1 MLGRILVSLG
11 GLLVVALFS
20 ALLAPLFVDWTNFR
34 QNFEDRASH
43 LLGKKVVVH
52 GSVNARILPFPSV
65 TMEDV
70 TIGTDLDGTPLV
82 QIARFSLDAELA
94 PLLSGEARIFD
105 MRIEEPKARIRLL
118 PDGTLDWL
126 RGSKPDIPARTVVLE
141 NVSVIG
147 AEVEFIDQQSGRN
160 RLLRDLDA
168 EISARSLSGPWTV
181 EGRAVLDGEPA
192 QFSLATSPP
201 QDATLPLRL
210 KLDPET
216 RPFDL
221 VLEGALAFEAGR
233 PVYKGRFESN
243 WKVAENASEPGQV
256 KPLPGPRVKG
266 DFELTNERVAV
277 PGYRLELGDPADPYV
292 VNGEAKLDTGRRPE
306 FLLTADGQQVDVNRL
321 AGDGTKAKT
330 SRSVATSVRQRLAL
344 LLATA
349 AEIPIPSVP
358 GRASLKLP
366 AIVAGDTVFRDIQ
379 LDVRPA
385 GNGWTVDRAVAV
397 LPGRT
402 QVEAKGWLRLTG
414 APSFDGELLVA
425 STQPSGLATWISG
438 NVDPAIRQLKS
449 AGFSASVNLT
459 SDLQRF
465 ENLELA
471 VGAEPLK
478 GRVERESVTGSAAS
492 LSVDLTGDALDLD
505 AARAIAV
512 LLVGE
517 DAEQHLLAERI
528 AARLKVGTL
537 SAYGIESHDVD
548 TVFSFDSGKIA
559 VERLNVGDVSGAS
572 IEAHGAIGGSL
583 LKPSGQGRIVVSADD
598 PGPFL
603 ELLHERLP
611 GNPLLP
617 RLAASG
623 QWYADSKLTVDVSL
637 GNQDGGGLAA
647 KLSGTSNGSRIEA
660 QYKTSDLINPTDAT
674 KAEIS
679 ATLENEEA
687 QILLGQAGL
696 EPLPLAIGEGGLLGV
711 TVTSTPSAAAD
722 AVVTYT
728 ASSTSFQAHGT
739 LATANSADMLDGDW
753 TLDFKS
759 DDLGPYLLTLGSI
772 LPETGTGLPVT
783 LDAKVGLAKRQIAV
797 QKFSA
802 DVDGNAVSATGTID
816 WQGEYPKARGSV
828 SMDRADLE
836 WLAQTV
842 LGPVRDPA
850 SGALVDAALPKT
862 VAQAEFAVELSAK
875 RFTPGFAGAI
885 TDFAGKLSRK
895 AGEIVID
902 DVSGQWLGGRAS
914 GRLSLANSEGAG
926 FLQARLDL
934 TGVDLAQTLS
944 TLRAERGIEDAGVA
958 DGVFD
963 ATFVAEGSGNSVG
976 ELFRQSSGS
985 GEIKLVK
992 LNVPGFKLDIMA
1004 DLLREA
1010 DVVGTAVN
1018 EEKVREIAD
1027 RLIKSGPMQVTGLS
1041 LPFAVTDGV
1050 VRVQNATVQTPE
1062 AQLGGDLRLS
1072 LTDGAFEAGVQVSL
1086 DAGEA
1091 ALPGTDAGYRM
1102 LLSGDAL
1109 SPTRSLDVTGLTN
1122 FLSLRAFEI
1131 ERRRV
1136 ETLQSNVLEKQ
1147 RLRREA
1153 ALARFRQD
1161 ERDRAEVERLR
1172 LEQEARLKAEADEA
1186 ERLAQEQRSLSLPA
1200 DPVGTR
1206 PVEPGL
1212 LPLTTETVPPKPSLP
1227 VAPEEKVTR
1236 QPLPP
1241 VPLTFDTLPGLN

>member
-34 QNFEDRASH
+34 QNFEDRASQ

-52 GSVNARILPFPSV
+52 GSVSARILPFPSV

-118 PDGTLDWL
+118 PDGSMDWL
-126 RGSKPDIPARTVVLE
+126 RGSKPNIPARLVVLE
-141 NVSVIG
+141 SVSVIG
-147 AEVEFIDQQSGRN
+147 GEVEFIDQQSGRN
-160 RLLRDLDA
+160 RLLKDLDA

-181 EGRAVLDGEPA
+181 DGRTSLDGEA
-192 QFSLATSPP
+192 ALFSLTTSPP
-201 QDATLPLRL
+201 QDGALPLRL

-221 VLEGALAFEAGR
+221 VLEGALTFEAGK
-233 PVYKGRFESN
+233 PVYKGKFESI
-243 WKVAENASEPGQV
+243 WKVAENPPQPGQV
-256 KPLPGPRVKG
+256 KPVPGPRVKG

-292 VNGEAKLDTGRRPE
+292 VNGEAKLDTGTRPE
-306 FLLTADGQQVDVNRL
+306 FLLTAEGQQVDVNRL

-349 AEIPIPSVP
+349 AEIPIPSVA

-379 LDVRPA
+379 LDIRP
-385 GNGWTVDRAVAV
+385 GGTGWTVDRAVAV

-402 QVEAKGWLRLTG
+402 QVEAKGWLRLAG

-438 NVDPAIRQLKS
+438 KVDPAIRQLKS

-459 SDLQRF
+459 SDWQRF

-471 VGAEPLK
+471 IGAEPLK
-478 GRVERESVTGSAAS
+478 GRVERQSISGRAAS
-492 LSVDLTGDALDLD
+492 LSVDLTGDVLDLD

-517 DAEQHLLAERI
+517 EAEEHLLAERI

-537 SAYGIESHDVD
+537 SAYGIEGHDVD
-548 TVFSFDSGKIA
+548 TVFAFDNGKFA
-559 VERLNVGDVSGAS
+559 VDRLNVGDVAGAA
-572 IEAHGAIGGSL
+572 IKANGALGGTL
-583 LKPSGQGRIVVSADD
+583 LKPSGQGQIAFSASD

-603 ELLHERLP
+603 NLLRQRLP
-611 GNPLLP
+611 NNPVLP
-617 RLAASG
+617 GLASSAV
-623 QWYADSKLTVDVSL
+623 WYSDSNLTVDVTL
-637 GNQDGGGLAA
+637 GEQVGGGVVA
-647 KLSGTSNGSRIEA
+647 KLSGSSNNSRVEA
-660 QYKTSDLINPTDAT
+660 QYKANDLTALAGNVE
-674 KAEIS
+674 AEIS
-679 ATLENEEA
+679 ATLENDEA

-696 EPLPLAIGEGGLLGV
+696 DPLPVEVGEGGLLGV
-711 TVTSTPSAAAD
+711 TIKSQSAAAAD
-722 AVVTYT
+722 VVLTFATGSTKVQAQGALT
-728 ASSTSFQAHGT
+728 AAN
-739 LATANSADMLDGDW
+739 TAKVLDGDW
-753 TLDFKS
+753 TLNLQS
-759 DDLGPYLLTLGSI
+759 EDLGPYLLTLGSI
-772 LPETGTGLPVT
+772 LPETGTGLPVK
-783 LDAKVGLAKRQIAV
+783 LDAQIGLVNRQISVKSIAG
-797 QKFSA
+797 
-802 DVDGNAVSATGTID
+802 DIDGNAVSASGTID
-816 WQGEYPKARGSV
+816 LQGDHPKASGSLSV
-828 SMDRADLE
+828 DRADLE

-842 LGPVRDPA
+842 LGSVRDPA
-850 SGALVDAALPKT
+850 TGALVATPLPKT
-862 VAQAEFAVELSAK
+862 VAPAEFAVDLSAK
-875 RFTPGFAGAI
+875 RFTPGFAGEM
-885 TDFAGKLSRK
+885 TDFSAKLSRK
-895 AGEIVID
+895 SGEMIVD
-902 DVSGQWLGGRAS
+902 DVAGQWLGGQAK
-914 GRLSLANSEGAG
+914 GRLSLANGEGAG

-934 TGVDLAQTLS
+934 TGLDLAQTLS
-944 TLRAERGIEDAGVA
+944 TLRAERGIEDAGAVS
-958 DGVFD
+958 GSFD
-963 ATFVAEGSGNSVG
+963 ATFVVEGSGQSVA
-976 ELFRQSSGS
+976 ELASQSSGS
-985 GEIKLVK
+985 GEFKLAK
-992 LNVPGFKLDIMA
+992 LDVSGFRLDIMA

-1010 DVVGTAVN
+1010 DAIGTAIN
-1018 EEKVREIAD
+1018 EDKVREIAD
-1027 RLIKSGPMQVTGLS
+1027 RLIQSGPMQVAGLS

-1050 VRVQNATVQTPE
+1050 VRIQNATVETPE
-1062 AQLGGDLRLS
+1062 AKLGGDARLS
-1072 LTDGAFEAGVQVSL
+1072 LTDGALEAAIQVSL

-1091 ALPGTDAGYRM
+1091 ASPGTDSSYRM
-1102 LLSGDAL
+1102 VLSGDAL
-1109 SPTRSLDVTGLTN
+1109 SPTHSLDVTGLTN
-1122 FLSLRAFEI
+1122 FLSLRAFEL

-1153 ALARFRQD
+1153 ALARFRQS
-1161 ERDRAEVERLR
+1161 ERDKAEVERLR
-1172 LEQEARLKAEADEA
+1172 LEQEARMKAEAEAA
-1186 ERLAQEQRSLSLPA
+1186 ERLAEEQLKLILPP
-1200 DPVGTR
+1200 DPINSR
-1206 PVEPGL
+1206 PVDPGPS
-1212 LPLTTETVPPKPSLP
+1212 PLTTETVPSDPSLP
-1227 VAPEEKVTR
+1227 VAPQEKVTR

-1241 VPLTFDTLPGLN
+1241 VPLTFESLPGVN

>member
-34 QNFEDRASH
+34 QNFEDRASV

-52 GSVNARILPFPSV
+52 GSVSARILPFPSV

-70 TIGTDLDGTPLV
+70 TIGTDIDGTPLV

-118 PDGTLDWL
+118 PDGTMDWL
-126 RGSKPDIPARTVVLE
+126 RGSKPNIPARTVVLE
-141 NVSVIG
+141 SVSVSG
-147 AEVEFIDQQSGRN
+147 GEVEFIDQQSGRN
-160 RLLRDLDA
+160 RLLRDFDA
-168 EISARSLSGPWTV
+168 KISARSLSGPWTV
-181 EGRAVLDGEPA
+181 EGRASLDGEAA
-192 QFSLATSPP
+192 QFSLVTSPP
-201 QDATLPLRL
+201 QDAALPLRL

-243 WKVAENASEPGQV
+243 WKVAENASQPGQA

-277 PGYRLELGDPADPYV
+277 PSYRLELGDPADPYV
-292 VNGEAKLDTGRRPE
+292 VNGEAKLDTGTRPE

-321 AGDGTKAKT
+321 AGDGTKGKT

-385 GNGWTVDRAVAV
+385 GTGWTVDRAVAV

-402 QVEAKGWLRLTG
+402 QVEAKGWLRLAG

-438 NVDPAIRQLKS
+438 KVDPAIRQLKS

-465 ENLELA
+465 EKLELA
-471 VGAEPLK
+471 IGAEPLK
-478 GRVERESVTGSAAS
+478 GRVERESVAGSAAS

-537 SAYGIESHDVD
+537 SAYGVEGHDVD
-548 TVFSFDSGKIA
+548 TVFSFDNGKIA
-559 VERLNVGDVSGAS
+559 IERLNVGDVSGAA
-572 IEAHGAIGGSL
+572 IEANGAIGGTL
-583 LKPSGQGRIVVSADD
+583 LKPSGQGHIAISAQD

-603 ELLHERLP
+603 DLLRQRLP
-611 GNPLLP
+611 SNPLLP
-617 RLAASG
+617 RLSASAA
-623 QWYADSKLTVDVSL
+623 WYADSKLTVDVSL
-637 GNQDGGGLAA
+637 GNQDGGGLEA

-660 QYKTSDLINPTDAT
+660 RYNTSDLINTTVNA
-674 KAEIS
+674 KADIS
-679 ATLENEEA
+679 ATLENDEA

-696 EPLPLAIGEGGLLGV
+696 DPLPLEIGEGGLLGV
-711 TVTSTPSAAAD
+711 TMKSGPSTASE

-728 ASSTSFQAHGT
+728 SNSTNLQAHGT
-739 LATANSADMLDGDW
+739 LAAANSADMLDGDW
-753 TLDFKS
+753 AVDFNS
-759 DDLGPYLLTLGSI
+759 EDLGPYLLTLGSI
-772 LPETGTGLPVT
+772 LPEIGTGLPVT
-783 LDAKVGLAKRQIAV
+783 LDAEIGLAKRQIAV
-797 QKFSA
+797 KKLA
-802 DVDGNAVSATGTID
+802 TEVDGNAVNATGTID
-816 WQGEYPKARGSV
+816 WQGDHPKASGSI

-850 SGALVDAALPKT
+850 SGALLESALPKIA
-862 VAQAEFAVELSAK
+862 AQAEFDVELTAK
-875 RFTPGFAGAI
+875 RFAPGFAGTI
-885 TDFAGKLSRK
+885 TEFAGKLSRK
-895 AGEIVID
+895 AGEIVLD
-902 DVSGQWLGGRAS
+902 DVTGQWLGGRAS

-934 TGVDLAQTLS
+934 SGLDLAETLA
-944 TLRAERGIEDAGVA
+944 TLRTERGIEGAGVA
-958 DGVFD
+958 EGRFD
-963 ATFVAEGSGNSVG
+963 ATFVAEGSGNSVA
-976 ELFRQSSGS
+976 ELLRQSSGS
-985 GEIKLVK
+985 GEIKLAK
-992 LNVPGFKLDIMA
+992 LTVPGFKLGIMA
-1004 DLLREA
+1004 GLLSEA
-1010 DVVGTAVN
+1010 DVLGTAIN

-1027 RLIKSGPMQVTGLS
+1027 GLIKSGSMQVADLS

-1050 VRVQNATVQTPE
+1050 VRVQNATVQTSE

-1072 LTDGAFEAGVQVSL
+1072 LADGEIEAGVQVSL

-1102 LLSGDAL
+1102 ILNGDVL

-1227 VAPEEKVTR
+1227 VPPQEKVTR
-1236 QPLPP
+1236 QPLPS